1 MQPHRRRPSATSQHS
16 FHGEARFEQ
25 DEASHAGAARLKP
38 GAQLTLMRYL
48 QDLPDA
54 ESVPPSD
61 LQPRYHTGRVPN
73 SKAGDGK
80 PRLLLMGQRRCVPA
94 ILRVVPFPS
103 LTVRTCRSGKSSIS
117 SVVFHKL
124 PPSETLY
131 LETTTRIKKES
142 MQYVGINFVA
152 WRWAN

>member
-1 MQPHRRRPSATSQHS
+1 MQPHRRRSSATSQHS
-16 FHGEARFEQ
+16 FHGGPQFEQ

-94 ILRVVPFPS
+94 VLRVVPFP
-103 LTVRTCRSGKSSIS
+103 LTDCAHVQERQ
-117 SVVFHKL
+117 VFH
-124 PPSETLY
+124 
-131 LETTTRIKKES
+131 IKRS
-142 MQYVGINFVA
+142 VSQAASQRDLVP
-152 WRWAN
+152 

>member
-1 MQPHRRRPSATSQHS
+1 MDTDGRLSASQHS
-16 FHGEARFEQ
+16 LDRNDSQRER
-25 DEASHAGAARLKP
+25 DEPSQADPSRLKP

-54 ESVPPSD
+54 EAPHTDPVPP
-61 LQPRYHTGRVPN
+61 RFHTGRLPN

-80 PRLLLMGQRRCVPA
+80 PRLLLMGQRRY
-94 ILRVVPFPS
+94 
-103 LTVRTCRSGKSSIS
+103 VRREICISYKLIKYRSGKSSIS

-142 MQYVGINFVA
+142 MQYVV
-152 WRWAN
+152 

>member
-1 MQPHRRRPSATSQHS
+1 MDSSHRRLSDTHLSLHHDSHLGEGEPSQADPS
-16 FHGEARFEQ
+16 
-25 DEASHAGAARLKP
+25 RLKP

-54 ESVPPSD
+54 EVPPTD
-61 LQPRYHTGRVPN
+61 PVPPRFHTGRLPN

-80 PRLLLMGQRRCVPA
+80 PRLLLMGQRRCVRGFVCGPA
-94 ILRVVPFPS
+94 L
-103 LTVRTCRSGKSSIS
+103 LTACRSGKSSIS

-131 LETTTRIKKES
+131 LETTTRIKKEF
-142 MQYVGINFVA
+142 MQ
-152 WRWAN
+152 